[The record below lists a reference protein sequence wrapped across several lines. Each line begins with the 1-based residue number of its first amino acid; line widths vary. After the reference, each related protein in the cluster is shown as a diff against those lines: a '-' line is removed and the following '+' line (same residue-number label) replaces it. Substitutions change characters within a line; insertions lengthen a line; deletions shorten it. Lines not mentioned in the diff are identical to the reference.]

1 MSSRFLLTNQ
11 QVGIIIR
18 NVDISTLCCETGKG
32 FKMNNNRKTQ
42 IIIDSTT
49 DVTDEYK
56 DKVMIVPLTV
66 SFGDKEYKDGIEL
79 SRDEFYRK
87 LESGDVLPKTSQA
100 TPATFESVYREVR
113 KKGMNGV
120 VITLSSDLSGTY
132 QSACIA
138 AEDYPEIHV
147 VDSKNVAIGAGILVQ
162 YAVSCAERG
171 MPAEQIAEEIENKKK
186 EVCLIAMLDT
196 LEYLWKGGRLSRT
209 ATIAGGILGIKPV
222 ITIKDGAVVILGK
235 ARGAKKANNLLV
247 EQVTLNGV
255 QYDMPVLLG
264 YTGTSDTLL
273 QNYISDSKALWEGH
287 LDKLEWSLICS
298 VIGTHAGPGAV
309 AVAFFKK
316 G

>member
-1 MSSRFLLTNQ
+1 
-11 QVGIIIR
+11 
-18 NVDISTLCCETGKG
+18 
-32 FKMNNNRKTQ
+32 MNDNRKTQ

-49 DVTDEYK
+49 DVTDEFME
-56 DKVMIVPLTV
+56 KVMIVPLTV
-66 SFGDKEYKDGIEL
+66 SFGDKEYLDGIEL
-79 SRDEFYRK
+79 SRDEFYKK
-87 LESGDVLPKTSQA
+87 LEGGDVLPKTSQA
-100 TPATFESVYREVR
+100 APVTFEKVYREVR
-113 KKGMNGV
+113 DKGMDGV

-171 MPAEQIAEEIENKKK
+171 MSAEQIVEEIENKKS
-186 EVCLIAMLDT
+186 EVCLVALLDT
-196 LEYLWKGGRLSRT
+196 LEYLWRGGRLSRT

-222 ITIKDGAVVILGK
+222 ITIKDGAVVVLGK

-247 EQVTLNGV
+247 EQITLNGV

-264 YTGTSDTLL
+264 YTGTSDVLL
-273 QNYISDSKALWEGH
+273 QNYISDSKQLWEGH
-287 LDKLEWSLICS
+287 LDKLEWSQICS

>member
-1 MSSRFLLTNQ
+1 
-11 QVGIIIR
+11 
-18 NVDISTLCCETGKG
+18 
-32 FKMNNNRKTQ
+32 MNNNRKTQ

>member
-1 MSSRFLLTNQ
+1 
-11 QVGIIIR
+11 
-18 NVDISTLCCETGKG
+18 
-32 FKMNNNRKTQ
+32 MNNNRKTQ

-100 TPATFESVYREVR
+100 TPAVFEKVYREVR
-113 KKGMNGV
+113 DKGMDGV